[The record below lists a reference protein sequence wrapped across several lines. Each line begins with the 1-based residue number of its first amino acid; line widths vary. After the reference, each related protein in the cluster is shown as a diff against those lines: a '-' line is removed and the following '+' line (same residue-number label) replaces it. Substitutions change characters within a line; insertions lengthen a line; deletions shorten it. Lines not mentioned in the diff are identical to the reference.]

1 MSKTNKTNKT
11 SQPGLSAVPDP
22 EVNDRPRR
30 RRFSAKYKL
39 GILRELDSSTAVG
52 STGALLRR
60 EGLYSSHISVWRRQ
74 RANGEL
80 QGLAPKKVGRPRK
93 KRNPLESEVVRLK
106 RKTARLREELRKAHL
121 IIDVQKKLAAI
132 LGNPIPEMSESDD

>member
-1 MSKTNKTNKT
+1 LSKTKVTNQ
-11 SQPGLSAVPDP
+11 SGLSAVPDP
-22 EVNDRPRR
+22 EVSDRPRR

-39 GILRELDSSTAVG
+39 GVLRELDSCTAVG
-52 STGALLRR
+52 SVGAVLRR

-80 QGLAPKKVGRPRK
+80 QGLAPKKVGRPPK
-93 KRNPLESEVVRLK
+93 KRNPLESEVVRLE
-106 RKTARLREELRKAHL
+106 RKTARLQEELRKARL

-132 LGNPIPEMSESDD
+132 LGNPIPETSESDD